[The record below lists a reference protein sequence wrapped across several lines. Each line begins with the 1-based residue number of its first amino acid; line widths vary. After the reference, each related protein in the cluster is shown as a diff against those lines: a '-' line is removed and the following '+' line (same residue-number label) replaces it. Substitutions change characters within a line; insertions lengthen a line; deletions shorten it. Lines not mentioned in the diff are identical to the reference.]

1 MIIKNY
7 GYMGEFSIKYEL
19 VKFERSNDPAFQNAI
34 KIYLSTTPH
43 DQKTNSSEIV
53 QWVDEQSHFKVGELF
68 FFGLK
73 VNDVVVGYAEL
84 AYVKKDRILIIDY
97 INLEKSYRSN
107 SNFYAFYTLI
117 IDYINKKSID
127 YDYITKEILCRY
139 NETHIHKEDVSLY
152 ELENFKVV
160 NGLYIQPQLERN
172 NVESSKESLIML
184 YTRAGLSPVL
194 KKDEYLH
201 IVEVIY
207 DYYYC
212 WDKPFLTDEERKSS
226 RELAQKN
233 LNVISENISAQGVT
247 LNGYP
252 FTYST
257 STNGTGIPS
266 KNKNVLMYGFLNLF
280 MFVVL
285 FLIVIY
291 LLYLFKLNLKY
302 TIILLLLLLA
312 IYLAS
317 LVILDRTNIAI
328 VKKLKDFFV
337 SLS

>member
-1 MIIKNY
+1 
-7 GYMGEFSIKYEL
+7 
-19 VKFERSNDPAFQNAI
+19 
-34 KIYLSTTPH
+34 
-43 DQKTNSSEIV
+43 
-53 QWVDEQSHFKVGELF
+53 
-68 FFGLK
+68 
-73 VNDVVVGYAEL
+73 
-84 AYVKKDRILIIDY
+84 
-97 INLEKSYRSN
+97 
-107 SNFYAFYTLI
+107 
-117 IDYINKKSID
+117 
-127 YDYITKEILCRY
+127 
-139 NETHIHKEDVSLY
+139 
-152 ELENFKVV
+152 
-160 NGLYIQPQLERN
+160 
-172 NVESSKESLIML
+172 ML

-302 TIILLLLLLA
+302 AIILLLLLLA